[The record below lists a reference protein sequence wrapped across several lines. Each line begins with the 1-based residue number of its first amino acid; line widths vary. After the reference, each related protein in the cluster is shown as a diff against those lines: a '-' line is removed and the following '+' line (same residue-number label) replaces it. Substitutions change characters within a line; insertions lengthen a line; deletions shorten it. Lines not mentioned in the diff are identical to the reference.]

1 MEKVKTGKKPAPRY
15 VMALV
20 AVAASFV
27 TVSRSL
33 AITIPGASEDQQK
46 PILAQKVTE
55 ELAAK
60 HPEIASLEVS
70 ATPPQQTTCVT
81 IAATEAKEIGG
92 KCDDDEFA
100 AIKTNKPFVEK
111 ANEGGKEVYDVTLP
125 LHDTSG
131 NVMGT
136 IGMDINPAPGQQQSQ
151 IVEQALQVVR
161 EFEKRIPSRA
171 KLFAR

>member
-1 MEKVKTGKKPAPRY
+1 METLKTGQKPTLGY
-15 VMALV
+15 VLALV
-20 AVAASFV
+20 ALAASFV
-27 TVSRSL
+27 TVAPSL
-33 AITIPGASEDQQK
+33 AIASQTASEDQQK

-70 ATPPQQTTCVT
+70 ATPPQQTACVT

-111 ANEGGKEVYDVTLP
+111 ENEGGKEVYDITLP
-125 LHDTSG
+125 LHDASG

-136 IGMDINPAPGQQQSQ
+136 IGMDFKPAPGQEQSQ
-151 IVEQALQVVR
+151 IVEQASQIVR

>member
-1 MEKVKTGKKPAPRY
+1 METVHTSRKSAPRY
-15 VMALV
+15 VMAI
-20 AVAASFV
+20 AVLAATFV
-27 TVSRSL
+27 TVAPSL
-33 AITIPGASEDQQK
+33 AIAPPSASEDQQK

-60 HPEIASLEVS
+60 HSEIASLEVS
-70 ATPPQQTTCVT
+70 ATPLQQTTCVT

-100 AIKTNKPFVEK
+100 AMKTNKPFVEK

-125 LHDTSG
+125 LHDASG

-136 IGMDINPAPGQQQSQ
+136 IGMDINPAPGQGQSKV
-151 IVEQALQVVR
+151 VEQALQVVR
-161 EFEKRIPSRA
+161 EFEKRIPSRE